1 MNEPEKEPVV
11 FGSEVLR
18 LETPEHRRRR
28 RRRGLIGTFIFLV
41 MSACAIFSGIDSM
54 QTGKWVVFHK
64 SMTELPG
71 WLVLLMGVMLLG
83 YSIWQL
89 IRNAANKD

>member
-1 MNEPEKEPVV
+1 MSEDKPQKTV

-18 LETPEHRRRR
+18 LETPEHRKNRRKR
-28 RRRGLIGTFIFLV
+28 SLIGNLIFLV
-41 MSACAIFSGIDSM
+41 MGVNAIYFGIDSM

-71 WLVLLMGVMLLG
+71 WMVLLMGLLILV
-83 YSIWQL
+83 YSIWSL
-89 IRNAANKD
+89 IRLAAGKD